1 MTENKRF
8 TFEKN
13 TGLKNDEVF
22 VVIDNNTDEV
32 FSLENERESNS
43 LVIRMNELAEEIEHL
58 RKYNNELLKKPLLTD
73 ILPNAIEIMTANTE
87 LEKENEQLNQS
98 VNNLKETILKITI
111 AYQRKHDNTI
121 VNLVDEVHEEDITDL
136 IKELKE

>member
-1 MTENKRF
+1 MTKKRF
-8 TFEKN
+8 TSERTEDYNFSDIFDNGKWI
-13 TGLKNDEVF
+13 GICHIDSADDF
-22 VVIDNNTDEV
+22 VRK
-32 FSLENERESNS
+32 F
-43 LVIRMNELAEEIEHL
+43 NELSE
-58 RKYNNELLKKPLLTD
+58 
-73 ILPNAIEIMTANTE
+73 
-87 LEKENEQLNQS
+87 ENEQLKQS